1 MSKLIG
7 LGGYAQSG
15 KDTVADL
22 LVTNHGWR
30 KTYFSKALDDALL
43 VLDPY
48 IPFFDEA
55 LFIRYTDVRKKYSY
69 EMAKQEPE
77 VRRLLQTLG
86 TEVGRNML
94 GENVWVDAAFREVDR
109 LMDEGHNVAITG
121 VRFPNE
127 LEAVRKRNGKLVW
140 VSRQGYGPINA
151 HSSDNSLGREDF
163 NMFVR
168 NDWTLKELASN
179 VADLDRLA

>member
-1 MSKLIG
+1 M
-7 LGGYAQSG
+7 
-15 KDTVADL
+15 
-22 LVTNHGWR
+22 
-30 KTYFSKALDDALL
+30 SKALDDALL
-43 VLDPY
+43 VLNPL
-48 IPFFDEA
+48 IPVDTWNTMIRYLEMREYASYDEA
-55 LFIRYTDVRKKYSY
+55 KLN
-69 EMAKQEPE
+69 PE

-127 LEAVRKRNGKLVW
+127 LEAVAKRNGRLVW
-140 VSRQGYGPINA
+140 VSRPDFGPINA

-168 NDWTLKELASN
+168 NDWTLKELASR